1 MLLISIVV
9 LLIGIAVAY
18 YNTASFGYDNA
29 NILSCNK
36 ESIRLFDIL
45 IIFDDILE
53 IIERLFS
60 FVPKDLITI

>member
-29 NILSCNK
+29 NILSYNK
-36 ESIRLFDIL
+36 DSIRLFDIL

-53 IIERLFS
+53 IIEKLFS

>member
-1 MLLISIVV
+1 MLLISIIV

-29 NILSCNK
+29 NILSYNK
-36 ESIRLFDIL
+36 DSIRLFDIL

>member
-29 NILSCNK
+29 NILSYNK
-36 ESIRLFDIL
+36 DSVRLFDIL